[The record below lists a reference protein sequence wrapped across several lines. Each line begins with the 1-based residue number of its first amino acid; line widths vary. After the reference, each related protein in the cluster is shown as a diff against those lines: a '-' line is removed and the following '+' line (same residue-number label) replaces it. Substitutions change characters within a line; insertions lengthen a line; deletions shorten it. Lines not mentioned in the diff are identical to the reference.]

1 MMPADAKQLVVVSGK
16 GGTGKTTVLA
26 SFASL
31 AGQQVLADCDVDAA
45 NLYLL
50 LHPEARP
57 GEDCQ
62 DAKVAVRDAEACTG
76 CGECERRCRFGAIT
90 VKHIKESGCEG
101 CGLCVLACPT
111 GALSLQLVTSGTL
124 YTGATRYGP
133 MVHARLVPGGES
145 SGRLV
150 SRVRQR
156 ADEIARE
163 QGSEWI
169 LLDGPPGIGCT
180 ATSALVDTDMAV
192 VVTEP
197 TLSGMH
203 DMERVV
209 ALVRHFGVPISA
221 IINKH
226 DINPENTSVIEG
238 YCRDHGLPVLALLPF
253 DDVVVAANA
262 AQAPLVEFDDGPVSQ
277 GIREAWKG
285 LSAMDGPHNEAGPSP
300 EERKDR

>member
-1 MMPADAKQLVVVSGK
+1 M
-16 GGTGKTTVLA
+16 LA

-226 DINPENTSVIEG
+226 DINPENA
-238 YCRDHGLPVLALLPF
+238 R
-253 DDVVVAANA
+253 
-262 AQAPLVEFDDGPVSQ
+262 
-277 GIREAWKG
+277 
-285 LSAMDGPHNEAGPSP
+285 
-300 EERKDR
+300 